1 VLKEFPISVIINYS
15 LPKRTLKFR
24 AFTIH
29 NSSRESQH
37 SKMRGST
44 YSPLARTRVFL
55 GRLDLSNLESFSSV
69 LNIERDMC

>member
-15 LPKRTLKFR
+15 LPKRTLKVR

-44 YSPLARTRVFL
+44 YLARTRVFL

-69 LNIERDMC
+69 LNTERDMC